1 MVEIPALPKYPSPI
15 PTSIGSKMTKKENT
29 QYEKLLVEHFAA
41 GSRLV
46 AAQKTY
52 FIRAHKNPHDMRLRE
67 LCEDAVQSLS
77 DMYDAL
83 FELKMFKRRMKRKYN
98 S

>member
-15 PTSIGSKMTKKENT
+15 PVTIGNKMTKKENT

-46 AAQKTY
+46 AAQKKY
-52 FIRAHKNPHDMRLRE
+52 FIRAHKNPHDLRLRS
-67 LCEDAVQSLS
+67 LCEEAVQSLS

-83 FELKMFKRRMKRKYN
+83 HALKVFKRRMKRKYN
-98 S
+98 